1 MRKIFIISL
10 ISLVLAAVIFFAFA
24 GKLGDNADNGRAV
37 NNISSST
44 MKISS
49 DAFLNNGLMPAKF
62 TADGEKINPQLS
74 IEGVP
79 QAAKSLVL
87 VVDDPDAPSGTFT
100 HWTVWNIDPAVAGIA
115 ENSVPEGAVQGVTS
129 DGEPGYVPPAPPSG
143 THRYYFKV
151 YALDTKLDLRGS
163 AGISDLLSV
172 MEGHILDKAELMGFY
187 GRR

>member
-10 ISLVLAAVIFFAFA
+10 ISMVLAAVILFAFA
-24 GKLGDNADNGRAV
+24 GKLGDNADNGRAI

-49 DAFLNNGLMPAKF
+49 DAFLNNGTLPAKF
-62 TADGEKINPQLS
+62 TADGEKINPRLS

-115 ENSVPEGAVQGVTS
+115 ENSIPEGAVQGVTS

-151 YALDTKLDLRGS
+151 YALDTKLDLQGS

-172 MEGHILDKAELMGFY
+172 MEGHILDKSELMGLY